1 MTMLKA
7 YPLSEGW
14 RPLPGV
20 IWERRA
26 TIVPPHRTDDYLID
40 NAGAPRYFALVE
52 YSEGPPRY
60 NRVVRLLSPEE
71 YLGYVGPLNNRSRYI
86 LAYNFPCLCRIL
98 KTDDFNTY
106 EVLMCYRPPI
116 SAPAKPLCCF
126 GSIVGELRA

>member
-52 YSEGPPRY
+52 YSEGPQDIIGWCGF
-60 NRVVRLLSPEE
+60 SPQR
-71 YLGYVGPLNNRSRYI
+71 NI
-86 LAYNFPCLCRIL
+86 
-98 KTDDFNTY
+98 
-106 EVLMCYRPPI
+106 
-116 SAPAKPLCCF
+116 
-126 GSIVGELRA
+126 